1 MLTLHPILISN
12 HSSHCLSVLVK
23 DDSSFNYPHKPGH
36 GRPNVMPS
44 GPKEQ
49 SQVLFKVILVH
60 MFCVFLSLIFTE
72 KKMQWSLFSFDASLL
87 LLLML
92 SWFKLNLRQTTFDLK
107 INKKSIKISFPT
119 RNVMNVLNCT
129 STAHFLSAWVEASA
143 YKL

>member
-1 MLTLHPILISN
+1 MEIELIKIKMLTLHPILISN

-49 SQVLFKVILVH
+49 SQVLFKVIIVH

-72 KKMQWSLFSFDASLL
+72 KKCNGHYSRFMFLFPYSIGFIVIHC
-87 LLLML
+87 LML
-92 SWFKLNLRQTTFDLK
+92 MS
-107 INKKSIKISFPT
+107 
-119 RNVMNVLNCT
+119 
-129 STAHFLSAWVEASA
+129 
-143 YKL
+143 